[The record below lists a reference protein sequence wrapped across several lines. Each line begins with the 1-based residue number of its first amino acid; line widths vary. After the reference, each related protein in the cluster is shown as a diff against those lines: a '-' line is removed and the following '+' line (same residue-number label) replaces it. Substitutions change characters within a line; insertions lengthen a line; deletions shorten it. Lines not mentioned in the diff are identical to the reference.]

1 MDTGADVKVL
11 GRRPVTMTQTGD
23 GAHLK
28 GFIAGPFDVKA
39 EQSIYQVDPSVALLK
54 DSMLLGMDFLRDHKL
69 HMDAGSLCFFLV
81 FWGGGGETT
90 CMTRGRISD
99 PWKAEVRIR

>member
-23 GAHLK
+23 GAYLK

-39 EQSIYQVDPSVALLK
+39 GQSTYQVNKPVAPLK

-69 HMDAGSLCFFLV
+69 HMDAGSLCCFFR
-81 FWGGGGETT
+81 GGGETT

>member
-28 GFIAGPFDVKA
+28 GFIAGLFDVKA
-39 EQSIYQVDPSVALLK
+39 GQSTHQVDLYVVPLK
-54 DSMLLGMDFLRDHKL
+54 DSMLLGMDFLWDHRAKL
-69 HMDAGSLCFFLV
+69 DLIA
-81 FWGGGGETT
+81 WG
-90 CMTRGRISD
+90 
-99 PWKAEVRIR
+99 VRIYA